1 MQSARKKFYP
11 GEHANILVAGDVML
25 DRYVYGDAGRIS
37 PEAPVPVV
45 KVGSMEERPGGAAN
59 VAANIGCL
67 GLKVNLAGITGDD
80 EQAGVLE
87 EALSALGVRFR
98 LFRLPGTS
106 TITKLR
112 VLSQNQQLLRL
123 DYEDDLAAA
132 AHDPLLEIYAGLLGA
147 ATVVVLSDYAKG
159 SLARVEAYIRLAT
172 EHDLPVIIDPKGADF
187 SRYANATVLTPNY
200 NEFESAA
207 GNCRDENDFTEK
219 AATMCETLSL
229 DALLVTRGDQGVTL
243 VSGTDHEVISLPAE
257 AHEVFDVTGAGDTV
271 IATFAAAVASG
282 YDYRDAVCF
291 ANSAAGI
298 AVQKLGAATV
308 SLAELNAP
316 AVHSGA
322 RSGAKHLQLDS
333 LVDALGRSRQQG
345 EKIVMTNGCFDLLHA
360 GHVAYLERARALGDR
375 LVVALND
382 DASVR
387 RLKGPGRPLQD
398 LEQRLRV
405 LAGLAAVDWLVTF
418 SEDTPEQ
425 LVELVNPDL
434 LVKGGDYAVD
444 EIAGAGHVIKQGGE
458 VRVLPLV
465 EGCSTSGIVDRIRNT
480 GRGPA

>member
-1 MQSARKKFYP
+1 M
-11 GEHANILVAGDVML
+11 ML

-45 KVGSMEERPGGAAN
+45 KVGAIEERPGGAAN
-59 VAANIGCL
+59 VAANISCL
-67 GLKVNLAGITGDD
+67 GLNVTLAGITGDD

-87 EALSALGVRFR
+87 QALSELGVRFR
-98 LFRLPGTS
+98 LYRRPGAA

-132 AHDPLLEIYAGLLGA
+132 SHDPLLEIYAGLLGDA
-147 ATVVVLSDYAKG
+147 AVVVLSDYAKG
-159 SLARVEAYIRLAT
+159 SLARVEAYIRLAA
-172 EHDLPVIIDPKGADF
+172 ERDLPVIIDPKGADF
-187 SRYANATVLTPNY
+187 SRYENATVLTPNY
-200 NEFESAA
+200 GEFEAAA
-207 GNCRDENDFTEK
+207 GTCRDENDFTAK
-219 AATMCETLSL
+219 AATLCETLSL

-243 VSGTDHEVISLPAE
+243 VHGTDHEVINLPAE
-257 AHEVFDVTGAGDTV
+257 AREVFDVTGAGDTV

-308 SLAELNAP
+308 SRAELNAP
-316 AVHSGA
+316 AVHSGG
-322 RSGAKHLQLDS
+322 RSSAKHLQLDG
-333 LVDALGRSRQQG
+333 LLEALARSRRQG

-360 GHVAYLERARALGDR
+360 GHVEYLERARALGDR
-375 LVVALND
+375 LIVALND

-387 RLKGPGRPLQD
+387 RLKGAGRPVQD
-398 LEQRLRV
+398 LEKRLKV

-418 SEDTPEQ
+418 SDDTPER
-425 LVELVNPDL
+425 LVEQISPDL

-444 EIAGAGHVIKQGGE
+444 EIAGAGHVLKQGGE
-458 VRVLPLV
+458 VTVLPLTD
-465 EGCSTSGIVDRIRNT
+465 GCSTSGIVDQIRNA